1 MTLQLEV
8 RYKPIDSSINCTRI
22 YNVHVRVSSCLTL
35 SSFSSY
41 FLRYNV
47 LFRVLLGIRRA
58 QMALQHTWYLQM
70 NKRQRASGLLWQL
83 RVHMSFLIDNLQY
96 YVQVMVSLPLPP
108 SISLCL
114 CLSLSLFLPPSL
126 QVDVL
131 DAQFSQLVSKINSTH
146 DFESI
151 KHAHEVYLNTLLT
164 QLFTRLQPVR
174 KNISFVIINIFYKQ
188 IFLIFYV
195 TTGLSRS

>member
-1 MTLQLEV
+1 MGLQLEGP
-8 RYKPIDSSINCTRI
+8 YKPIDSSINSFNCTHI
-22 YNVHVRVSSCLTL
+22 YNVHVHVSSCLTL

-96 YVQVMVSLPLPP
+96 YVQVVVSLPLSP
-108 SISLCL
+108 SLSLSLCL
-114 CLSLSLFLPPSL
+114 CLSLSLSSSL
-126 QVDVL
+126 SL
-131 DAQFSQLVSKINSTH
+131 LLSRLMSLMLSSVSWSVR
-146 DFESI
+146 S
-151 KHAHEVYLNTLLT
+151 T
-164 QLFTRLQPVR
+164 QLMILNQSSMLMKFILT
-174 KNISFVIINIFYKQ
+174 
-188 IFLIFYV
+188 
-195 TTGLSRS
+195 LS

>member
-1 MTLQLEV
+1 M
-8 RYKPIDSSINCTRI
+8 
-22 YNVHVRVSSCLTL
+22 HVSPCLTL

-96 YVQVMVSLPLPP
+96 YVQVVVSLPLSP
-108 SISLCL
+108 SLHLS
-114 CLSLSLFLPPSL
+114 LSLSLFISFSLFLSLPPSL

-174 KNISFVIINIFYKQ
+174 KNIYFVIIIIFYK
-188 IFLIFYV
+188 
-195 TTGLSRS
+195 

>member
-1 MTLQLEV
+1 MALQLEV
-8 RYKPIDSSINCTRI
+8 PYKPIDSSINCTCI
-22 YNVHVRVSSCLTL
+22 YNVHVHVSSCLTL
-35 SSFSSY
+35 SFFSSY

-96 YVQVMVSLPLPP
+96 YVQVMVSLPLSP

-114 CLSLSLFLPPSL
+114 CLSLSLSFSL
-126 QVDVL
+126 SL
-131 DAQFSQLVSKINSTH
+131 LFSRLMSLMLSSVSWLVR
-146 DFESI
+146 
-151 KHAHEVYLNTLLT
+151 LT
-164 QLFTRLQPVR
+164 QLMILNQSSMLMKFILT
-174 KNISFVIINIFYKQ
+174 
-188 IFLIFYV
+188 
-195 TTGLSRS
+195 LS

>member
-1 MTLQLEV
+1 MALQLEV
-8 RYKPIDSSINCTRI
+8 PYKPIDSSINCTCI
-22 YNVHVRVSSCLTL
+22 YNVHVHVSPCLAL
-35 SSFSSY
+35 SFFSSY

-108 SISLCL
+108 SISLRF
-114 CLSLSLFLPPSL
+114 CLSLSLSSSLPPSL

-174 KNISFVIINIFYKQ
+174 KNIYFVIII
-188 IFLIFYV
+188 IFL
-195 TTGLSRS
+195 

>member
-1 MTLQLEV
+1 MALQLEGP
-8 RYKPIDSSINCTRI
+8 YKPIDSSINSFNCTHI
-22 YNVHVRVSSCLTL
+22 YNVHVPVSPCLTL

-96 YVQVMVSLPLPP
+96 YVQVVVSLPLSP
-108 SISLCL
+108 SLSVSVYLFL
-114 CLSLSLFLPPSL
+114 SFSLSLLFSRLMSL
-126 QVDVL
+126 MLSSV
-131 DAQFSQLVSKINSTH
+131 SWLVRS
-146 DFESI
+146 
-151 KHAHEVYLNTLLT
+151 T
-164 QLFTRLQPVR
+164 QLMILNQSSMLMKFILT
-174 KNISFVIINIFYKQ
+174 
-188 IFLIFYV
+188 
-195 TTGLSRS
+195 LS

>member
-1 MTLQLEV
+1 MALQLEV
-8 RYKPIDSSINCTRI
+8 PYKPIDSSINCTCI
-22 YNVHVRVSSCLTL
+22 YNVHVHVSSCLAL
-35 SSFSSY
+35 SFFSSY

-96 YVQVMVSLPLPP
+96 YVQVMVSFPLPP
-108 SISLCL
+108 SIFLRL
-114 CLSLSLFLPPSL
+114 CLSLSLSSSLPPSL

-174 KNISFVIINIFYKQ
+174 KNIYFVIII
-188 IFLIFYV
+188 IFL
-195 TTGLSRS
+195 

>member
-1 MTLQLEV
+1 MQLEGP
-8 RYKPIDSSINCTRI
+8 YKPIDSSINCTCI

-70 NKRQRASGLLWQL
+70 NMRQRASGLLWQL

-96 YVQVMVSLPLPP
+96 YVQVVVSLPLSP
-108 SISLCL
+108 SLSLSLCL
-114 CLSLSLFLPPSL
+114 CLSLSLSSSL
-126 QVDVL
+126 SL
-131 DAQFSQLVSKINSTH
+131 LLSRLMSLMLSSVSWSVR
-146 DFESI
+146 S
-151 KHAHEVYLNTLLT
+151 T
-164 QLFTRLQPVR
+164 QLMILNQSSMLMKFILAL
-174 KNISFVIINIFYKQ
+174 F
-188 IFLIFYV
+188 
-195 TTGLSRS
+195 